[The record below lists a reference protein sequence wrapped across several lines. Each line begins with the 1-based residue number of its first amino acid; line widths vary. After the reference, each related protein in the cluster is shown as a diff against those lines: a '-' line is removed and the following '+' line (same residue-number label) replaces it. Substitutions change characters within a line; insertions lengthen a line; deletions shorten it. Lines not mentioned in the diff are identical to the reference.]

1 MFLQTLHSSDY
12 IGQNNNNSLPTS
24 ETFSRGKR
32 QLTRKPGMSPGRDRT
47 GTGPAPDRPAARVLP
62 YAKLFNTYENYIHST
77 ISLESYVTLIPYVK
91 VTLLFGRS
99 GRLALVETDVSTPSG
114 HAQ

>member
-12 IGQNNNNSLPTS
+12 IGQNNNNRCLHRKRSRAGSVNLHESL
-24 ETFSRGKR
+24 ECRR
-32 QLTRKPGMSPGRDRT
+32 A

-99 GRLALVETDVSTPSG
+99 GRLALVETDV
-114 HAQ
+114 